1 MPNKTISVPD
11 DVIPIIEG
19 LEMPFSKW
27 VTDQLRHH
35 AATRVGMSLGQ
46 QLLADA
52 DFADIDRPTKE
63 ESLAAVKRMD
73 QSAPW

>member
-11 DVIPIIEG
+11 DVVHIIET

-27 VTDQLRHH
+27 VAEQLRHH
-35 AATRVGMSLGQ
+35 EASRVSMSLGQ

-52 DFADIDRPTKE
+52 EMANTDRPTKK
-63 ESLAAVKRMD
+63 ESLAALQRMAR
-73 QSAPW
+73 SAPW